1 MKKIFFLAASGLC
14 LSTLA
19 SEQPSTRNLQNQP
32 EDFPFDQ
39 FPDNFWPNPEPEPE
53 DLTENHEMLLVEEEE
68 DFLPPPPP
76 GFHRPHFPHHGGPRH
91 RWGGRHGR
99 HHHPPHMPFDS
110 EEAGLGENVESGE
123 GAIFNP
129 EGPEGFGPFGRF
141 RHHPPFLRN
150 NETEGEGP
158 RGWGRRHRR
167 HHGRFGPRENV
178 TVSGENTLDF
188 DEEFPNFTPPR
199 HHRHHRPIE
208 NSGAEEGGRGSWK
221 PYFRRGN

>member
-19 SEQPSTRNLQNQP
+19 SEQPSTRNLQNQL
-32 EDFPFDQ
+32 EDLPLDQ
-39 FPDNFWPNPEPEPE
+39 FPDNFWPNSE
-53 DLTENHEMLLVEEEE
+53 DFNENLEILFVEGED

-76 GFHRPHFPHHGGPRH
+76 PDFHRPHFPHHGGRRH
-91 RWGGRHGR
+91 HRGGPHGR
-99 HHHPPHMPFDS
+99 HHHHPPPMPFDS
-110 EEAGLGENVESGE
+110 EEAGFIGENAESGE

-129 EGPEGFGPFGRF
+129 EGPEGFGPFGGF
-141 RHHPPFLRN
+141 RHRPHFLRN
-150 NETEGEGP
+150 NETEREGP

-167 HHGRFGPRENV
+167 HHGRFGPRENA
-178 TVSGENTLDF
+178 TVSEENLIDF
-188 DEEFPNFTPPR
+188 DKEFAGFAPPR

-208 NSGAEEGGRGSWK
+208 NYGSEEGGRGSWK